1 MKKIAVYIM
10 IFFSCTISKKLIGQQ
25 LEDDT
30 LFLLKN
36 GDHTI
41 FVDNSIKSK
50 FYNEISDFKFEK
62 FEKNS
67 YAYSLAYLKENNLK
81 LTKKNISD
89 LPKKWIILK
98 YYKNNFYTY
107 CPSDFYSH
115 FKVSISD
122 TAFIDYGGEGPMANK
137 ILSYKKIDN
146 KTFSFVLTG
155 VERPKR
161 NLTIHIIDNQK
172 GIAIFEEIFDNKN
185 KLYYLMIDATK
196 IKQFPIIVNY
206 CKNQKQMEFDF
217 DVPDYNKL
225 LKSKYD

>member
-67 YAYSLAYLKENNLK
+67 YATLYA
-81 LTKKNISD
+81 IQ
-89 LPKKWIILK
+89 IA
-98 YYKNNFYTY
+98 
-107 CPSDFYSH
+107 
-115 FKVSISD
+115 
-122 TAFIDYGGEGPMANK
+122 TA
-137 ILSYKKIDN
+137 
-146 KTFSFVLTG
+146 
-155 VERPKR
+155 
-161 NLTIHIIDNQK
+161 
-172 GIAIFEEIFDNKN
+172 
-185 KLYYLMIDATK
+185 
-196 IKQFPIIVNY
+196 
-206 CKNQKQMEFDF
+206 
-217 DVPDYNKL
+217 
-225 LKSKYD
+225 

>member
-1 MKKIAVYIM
+1 
-10 IFFSCTISKKLIGQQ
+10 
-25 LEDDT
+25 
-30 LFLLKN
+30 
-36 GDHTI
+36 
-41 FVDNSIKSK
+41 
-50 FYNEISDFKFEK
+50 
-62 FEKNS
+62 
-67 YAYSLAYLKENNLK
+67 

-107 CPSDFYSH
+107 YPSDFYSH

-122 TAFIDYGGEGPMANK
+122 TALIDYGGEGPMANK
-137 ILSYKKIDN
+137 ILSYKKVDN
-146 KTFSFVLTG
+146 MTFSFVLTG

-172 GIAIFEEIFDNKN
+172 GIAIFEELFDNKD
-185 KLYYLMIDATK
+185 KLYYLMVDATK
-196 IKQFPIIVNY
+196 ITQLPIIVNY
-206 CKNQKQMEFDF
+206 CNSQKQMEFEF